1 MAVLI
6 EDHLQRSPFWIAV
19 CSIRSGEKTRR
30 IWRTTKI
37 PVRARKGIDLRP
49 DGSLLSP
56 TELRARAAEVANG
69 IERVLWMERE
79 GSVTE
84 SALRDLV
91 SDVLERTEGK
101 KLINYSVH
109 AWLTEW
115 IDSRRATIS
124 ERSLVKYRQVLDDF
138 IRFLGKRRDARLETI
153 SPADFIRFRDELLEE
168 GRTPQTVNQLV
179 RKVLA
184 MPFILAWKQGHIR
197 SNPISS
203 LPPLR
208 TDQIEKGTFT
218 IEEISK
224 LLSGASLDWKGVI
237 LVAYYT
243 GARLKDACK
252 LRWENIDLANGL
264 IRFVVGKTQ
273 KVLVVAIHPQLHE
286 HLIYI
291 SGLDD
296 PNASLFPTL
305 AGKSGTGKSGLSAQF
320 KRLMEKAGVGAGI
333 VRGRKGKAGRSL
345 SLRSFH
351 SLRHSFNS
359 AMANAGV
366 PQEIRR
372 KLVGHASDV
381 MNSRYTHHEIETLR
395 KAISSVPR
403 LAGG

>member
-6 EDHLQRSPFWIAV
+6 EDHLRRSPFWIAV

-30 IWRTTKI
+30 VWRTTKI
-37 PVRARKGIDLRP
+37 PIRARKGIDLRP
-49 DGSLLSP
+49 DGSQLSP
-56 TELRARAAEVANG
+56 TELRTRAEEVAHG

-79 GSVTE
+79 GSATE

-124 ERSLVKYRQVLDDF
+124 ERSLVKYRQVIDDF
-138 IRFLGKRRDARLETI
+138 IQFIGKRRDARLETI
-153 SPADFIRFRDELLEE
+153 SPGDFTRFRDKLLDE

-197 SNPISS
+197 SNPLSG

-208 TDQIEKGTFT
+208 TTQIEKGIFT
-218 IEEISK
+218 PEEISK
-224 LLSGASLDWKGVI
+224 LLSSTSLDWKGVI
-237 LVAYYT
+237 LVACYT
-243 GARLKDACK
+243 GARLKDACN
-252 LRWENIDLANGL
+252 LRWENIDLENGL
-264 IRFVVGKTQ
+264 IRFSVQKTGKLLVIPIHTQ
-273 KVLVVAIHPQLHE
+273 LQE
-286 HLIYI
+286 HLLSI
-291 SGLDD
+291 SGLDE
-296 PNASLFPTL
+296 PNAFLFPML
-305 AGKSGTGKSGLSAQF
+305 AGKSGTGKSGLSSQF
-320 KRLMEKAGVGAGI
+320 KRLMENAKVPAGTA
-333 VRGRKGKAGRSL
+333 RDRMGRAGRSL

-359 AMANAGV
+359 AMANAAV

-372 KLVGHASDV
+372 KLTGHGSDAT
-381 MNSRYTHHEIETLR
+381 NERYTHHDIETLR
-395 KAISSVPR
+395 KAISTVPK
-403 LAGG
+403 LD